1 MGIQAI
7 ARQDYLHNSK
17 PSQLSFH
24 TGDTIIV
31 VNILENGWC
40 DGICSQRRGWF
51 PVSYIDILGF
61 QRPSSKRSSIYSDQ
75 GSLSDSKSVLDF
87 PPLPEDESAKKTS
100 PVSDNNSGY
109 QAMLQPLLRNVL
121 EHVTLIHKS
130 VSFRHPG
137 VLQKALDAVRNE
149 ALTILVRLRSL
160 TNEQC
165 RLTKE
170 LIYIFSMLEKLVVLS
185 KRKDMYK
192 NSCIQFTQLLK
203 TLACVFVNYMKK
215 EENGPSS
222 KIPKETEDVSF
233 LPSSRSL
240 MSPPFHLLQ
249 DKSLPLCTTTYVA
262 ILSLTHQAYISL
274 TTTPFWQ
281 EAHSQQLEL
290 ILQNLSKGSRCTEEY
305 LDNILDSFGN
315 LLQYLKRVHSAFQ
328 KLDYTAFD
336 VSVPSITVH
345 EIYFTLE
352 NFSTKISDI
361 FMSSIEFEQTFN
373 DVINNNGN
381 VQLLT
386 PHLLFLET
394 NIQEIQ
400 NILLYLTERFLFL
413 SFEHR
418 YLTQFIPELENV
430 ESKELETMETNDI
443 TWYDSKGLVQYIF
456 KQKSIKPKS
465 IRNWLFLYWS
475 NTTLYNDDGKIKF
488 ASLASILNNIVRV
501 DIDNTLF
508 IRSFLSTHASIIS
521 SGDLFSILSSHY
533 LFHSHSKTVT
543 DRNDASV
550 INRSRKKVINVILT
564 WLESCF
570 IEGFGNIHTI
580 LFLTNAYK
588 FCEEYMIPSFPHALE
603 LLRQISKMLKN
614 PSTKLVRPL
623 TNSFEVQESEDNT
636 AISCKLNENNIK
648 DDSLLLFPPDEV
660 AKQLCLIEFRT
671 FSNIPPIHFLT
682 KVWSNLKNISSE
694 ESGTVY
700 YISNQLVN
708 FVAETIVRERDLRKR
723 THYLGF
729 FIQVCH
735 CLFKYNNFASLFS
748 IISALNSAPVH
759 RLKRTWS
766 NLSNKYSVLFDSLT
780 SLTNASKNFSQY
792 RECLERCSLPSV
804 PFLGVYFTDLT
815 FLKSG
820 NKDTNKNLINFDK
833 RMKAAKILNEIQQFQ
848 AVSYKFDS
856 LNDVQE
862 LVHEVVSKERNPD
875 IIYNESLLTEPRES
889 EDQTI
894 RRLLVDSGIF

>member
-7 ARQDYLHNSK
+7 ARQDYLQNSE

-51 PVSYIDILGF
+51 PLSYIDILGF
-61 QRPSSKRSSIYSDQ
+61 QGPSSKRSSIYSEP
-75 GSLSDSKSVLDF
+75 GSLNDSKSVLDF
-87 PPLPEDESAKKTS
+87 PPLPEDESVKKSSPAKDS
-100 PVSDNNSGY
+100 NSVY
-109 QAMLQPLLRNVL
+109 QAMLRPLLRNVL
-121 EHVTLIHKS
+121 EYVALIRKS
-130 VSFRHPG
+130 VYFRHPE
-137 VLQKALDAVRNE
+137 VLQNALDAVRKE
-149 ALTILVRLRSL
+149 ALTILVRLGSL
-160 TNEQC
+160 VNEQC
-165 RLTKE
+165 ALTKE
-170 LIYIFSMLEKLVVLS
+170 LLYIFSMLEKLLVLS
-185 KRKDMYK
+185 KRKNMYK

-203 TLACVFVNYMKK
+203 ALACVFVNYVKK
-215 EENGPSS
+215 QKDPSS
-222 KIPKETEDVSF
+222 KISKEAKDVCF

-262 ILSLTHQAYISL
+262 IISLTHQANTSL
-274 TTTPFWQ
+274 TATPFWQ
-281 EAHSQQLEL
+281 ETQPQQLES
-290 ILQNLSKGSRCTEEY
+290 ILQSISKGKRCAKEY
-305 LDNILDSFGN
+305 SDNVLDSFGDI
-315 LLQYLKRVHSAFQ
+315 LKSLKRVHSAFQ
-328 KLDYTAFD
+328 KVDYTAFD
-336 VSVPSITVH
+336 VSVPSITIH
-345 EIYFTLE
+345 EIYFTLDTY
-352 NFSTKISDI
+352 STKISNL
-361 FMSSIEFEQTFN
+361 FVSAIEIEQAF
-373 DVINNNGN
+373 DEVINNNGN
-381 VQLLT
+381 IQTLT
-386 PHLLFLET
+386 PHLLLLET
-394 NIQEIQ
+394 NMQEVK

-418 YLTQFIPELENV
+418 YLTRFINELESV
-430 ESKELETMETNDI
+430 ENKELESMDMDDI
-443 TWYDSKGLVQYIF
+443 TWYDSKGFAQYIF
-456 KQKSIKPKS
+456 KQKAIKPKS
-465 IRNWLFLYWS
+465 MRNWLFLYWS
-475 NTTLYNDDGKIKF
+475 NTTLYNNDGKIRF

-521 SGDLFSILSSHY
+521 SSDLFSILSSHY
-533 LFHSHSKTVT
+533 LFHSQSRNVT
-543 DRNDASV
+543 DGTDATV
-550 INRSRKKVINVILT
+550 INRSRKKIIDVILT
-564 WLESCF
+564 WLESYF
-570 IEGFGNIHTI
+570 IEGLGNVHTI

-588 FCEEYMIPSFPHALE
+588 FCEEYMVPSFPPSLE
-603 LLRQISKMLKN
+603 LLQQISKMLKN

-623 TNSFEVQESEDNT
+623 MNSFEMQDPEDNT
-636 AISCKLNENNIK
+636 AISCPLNDNNVE
-648 DDSLLLFPPDEV
+648 DNSLLLFPPDEI

-671 FSNIPPIHFLT
+671 FTNIPAIHFLS
-682 KVWSNLKNISSE
+682 KVWSNLKNIAAE

-708 FVAETIVRERDLRKR
+708 FVAETIVRQRDLRKR

-729 FIQVCH
+729 FIQVSH

-759 RLKRTWS
+759 RLKKTWS
-766 NLSNKYSVLFDSLT
+766 NLNSKYSILFDTLN

-792 RECLERCSLPSV
+792 RECLERCSFPSV

-848 AVSYKFDS
+848 AVTYKFDAM
-856 LNDVQE
+856 NDVQE
-862 LVHEVVSKERNPD
+862 LVHELVSKERNPD
-875 IIYNESLLTEPRES
+875 IIYDESLLSEPRET